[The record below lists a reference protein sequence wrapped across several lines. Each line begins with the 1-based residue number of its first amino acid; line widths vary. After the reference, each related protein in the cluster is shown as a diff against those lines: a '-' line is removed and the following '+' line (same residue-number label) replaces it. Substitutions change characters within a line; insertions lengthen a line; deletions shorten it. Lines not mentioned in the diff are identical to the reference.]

1 LVEQLK
7 PGGIMV
13 LPVNEGE
20 GDQQRMIRIT
30 KDMSGVIT
38 EESFDIFSFVPMLT
52 GKNR

>member
-1 LVEQLK
+1 VEQLK

-30 KDMSGVIT
+30 KDANGAIT
-38 EESFDIFSFVPMLT
+38 ETSFDIFSFVPMLT

>member
-1 LVEQLK
+1 
-7 PGGIMV
+7 MV

-30 KDMSGVIT
+30 KDADGVIT
-38 EESFDIFSFVPMLT
+38 EESFDTFSFVPMLT